1 MECSRDMGI
10 VLRTQVSN
18 DWRDVN
24 IYMHIY
30 ICVCVCVKKSFRAC
44 VDREEENKHEG
55 VEGVYRNSNGK
66 KSHGPRAS

>member
-30 ICVCVCVKKSFRAC
+30 IHVCVCVCEKEFSCLR
-44 VDREEENKHEG
+44 G
-55 VEGVYRNSNGK
+55 
-66 KSHGPRAS
+66 